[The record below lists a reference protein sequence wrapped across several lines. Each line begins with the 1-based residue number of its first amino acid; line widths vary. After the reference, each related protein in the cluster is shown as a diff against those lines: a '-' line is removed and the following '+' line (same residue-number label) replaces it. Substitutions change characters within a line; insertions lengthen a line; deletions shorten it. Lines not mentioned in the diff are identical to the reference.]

1 MLRRRLSTSPAPLF
15 RHVSSETQ
23 KLIRLDEQPPPSSNH
38 ARAYPIGSMLTST
51 SSILLH
57 HNEAIAHVATASE
70 PFLSDTI
77 FIILIATFTILILLF
92 CFGLF
97 CLCRRTT
104 RRNIS
109 PSFDSGSYAR
119 VDGHSLETPAISS
132 DNNYENDHPQLGTM
146 LSSSSVSGRP
156 AINHRPL
163 SNDGI
168 VFPQAVPLHNRAH
181 QRVKP
186 NTTKKKL
193 KKKRLGSRAGGGCCC
208 RGTDSATIHARS
220 RMNRTDL

>member
-1 MLRRRLSTSPAPLF
+1 
-15 RHVSSETQ
+15 
-23 KLIRLDEQPPPSSNH
+23 
-38 ARAYPIGSMLTST
+38 MLTST
-51 SSILLH
+51 STVLLH
-57 HNEAIAHVATASE
+57 HNEALAHVATASE

-109 PSFDSGSYAR
+109 PSFDGGSYAR
-119 VDGHSLETPAISS
+119 VNDHSLETPAIGSG
-132 DNNYENDHPQLGTM
+132 NNYENDHHPQLGTM
-146 LSSSSVSGRP
+146 VSSSISGRP
-156 AINHRPL
+156 SINHHPL

-168 VFPQAVPLHNRAH
+168 VFPQTVPLHNH
-181 QRVKP
+181 GQQRVKS
-186 NTTKKKL
+186 TATKKKL

-208 RGTDSATIHARS
+208 CRRGSDSARIHARS